1 MNHFTSPSRATRS
14 INVVRI
20 DFPNLPTSLEHG
32 VLTLEGEGV
41 WAIALLLDQLVGVV
55 GEHGVSP
62 QELVHLN
69 FVYVSVDVRVANLSG
84 TNEKHEED
92 SREMRDKNLMK

>member
-1 MNHFTSPSRATRS
+1 M
-14 INVVRI
+14 
-20 DFPNLPTSLEHG
+20 
-32 VLTLEGEGV
+32 
-41 WAIALLLDQLVGVV
+41 GVV

-84 TNEKHEED
+84 
-92 SREMRDKNLMK
+92 EMRDKNLMK